1 MIRIETT
8 AAFDAEGRSTIQ
20 VQTTQ
25 PVSPGVYPIA
35 ITFDELRTSHP
46 ASVDQPTSALIE
58 RDGLLLIN
66 AEPRFDAAFD
76 VVEMIRPEREARDPS
91 VLGEQKP

>member
-8 AAFDAEGRSTIQ
+8 AEFDAEGRSTIQ

-35 ITFDELRTSHP
+35 ITFDEARTSP
-46 ASVDQPTSALIE
+46 AAPVDQPTPTLIE

-66 AEPRFDAAFD
+66 AEPQFDANFD
-76 VVEMIRPEREARDPS
+76 MVEMIRQEREARDQFL
-91 VLGEQKP
+91 LGE